1 MWSKIDY
8 VVWTWANILTT
19 LVIVVLAIEQFTLT
33 VASPFAV
40 LFYAICGWIIISYL
54 LSISDVEKK
63 GCIGED
69 EYIFV
74 FVIGLCF
81 QAVLVYY
88 LAWNQWLLTSDMY
101 WLYAPLWPV
110 VYWLIQIT
118 YGIAMNFRCVVEE

>member
-40 LFYAICGWIIISYL
+40 LFYAICGWIVISYL
-54 LSISDVEKK
+54 LNISDVEKK
-63 GCIGED
+63 DCIDED
-69 EYIFV
+69 VFGLIFV
-74 FVIGLCF
+74 VALFV
-81 QAVLVYY
+81 QAPIVYY
-88 LAWNQWLLTSDMY
+88 LAGNQWLLTSDMY
-101 WLYAPLWPV
+101 WLYAPLWVV